1 MSPHAF
7 MMRERNIFSRTV
19 GKLGP
24 GSLRGSILNMCNTA
38 IGAGVLSL
46 PFAFKRNGIIV
57 GVVLVI
63 LAAISA
69 YFSLMILVNLGSKY
83 KIYNYSSLAERAGGP
98 KLRSFL

>member
-7 MMRERNIFSRTV
+7 MMRERNFFSRTV

-46 PFAFKRNGIIV
+46 PFAFSRNGLLV
-57 GVVLVI
+57 GLFLVMVG
-63 LAAISA
+63 ASA
-69 YFSLMILVNLGSKY
+69 SFFSLKMLVDLGDKY

-98 KLRSFL
+98 KMRTFL